1 MTFNGCRRMKT
12 GSTWLTFALC
22 GLLAVFPAAAKP
34 KNNKTKPDNDAKL
47 FQKKLSKDDQILH
60 ALDRLTFGPR
70 PGDVERVK
78 KIGLKKWVF
87 QQLHPDRMDENPL
100 LEAHLQQLESLR
112 MTPLEAVQHYPTP
125 QMIRAIANGKQPM
138 PDDLLLRASIERWIT
153 RYKVKQAEAAGVA
166 VPARDANAELE
177 PIRPLE
183 QVLTPAELEIVR
195 RKNNGDQKREL
206 LQSMQP
212 DRVEDMLVA
221 MTQKERLALF
231 APASSTVR
239 REIFFLNGPQQ
250 VVNYD
255 LVDSKMLRAV
265 ESTRQLAEELDD
277 FWFNHFNVYYD
288 KGADRFMLPQYE
300 RLAIRPN
307 VLGQF
312 RDLLEA
318 TAKSPAMLFFLD
330 NFESVRP
337 DLDANDKKRKV
348 KRGLNENYGRELME
362 LHTLGVN
369 GGYTQKDVTE
379 VARCF
384 TGWGIQEPRKG
395 GTFFYN
401 DKLHDKG
408 QKIVL
413 GHLIAAGGGMEDG
426 EQVLDI
432 LARHPSTAHF
442 ISKELAQRFVADNPP
457 EALVNK
463 MAQTFLSTNGSI
475 REVMKTMLDSKEF
488 WSEGAYR
495 AKVKSPFE
503 MVASAARALDANVID
518 AWALAGQTGTLGE
531 PLYHK
536 LEPTGYSNLNSEW
549 VNTASLLGRMNFALQ
564 LAQNHIE
571 SVKVD
576 VSRFGDDPNT
586 VAKALMFRAMSA
598 QTREAI
604 DKALEDNK
612 DNKQKTPALIAALV
626 IGSPDF
632 QKR

>member
-1 MTFNGCRRMKT
+1 MKT
-12 GSTWLTFALC
+12 SSTF
-22 GLLAVFPAAAKP
+22 LAVTLCSILLMFPAASSAK
-34 KNNKTKPDNDAKL
+34 THKPADTAKLQAKL
-47 FQKKLSKDDQILH
+47 FQKKLSKDEQIVH

-78 KIGLKKWVF
+78 RIGLKKWIN
-87 QQLHPDRMDENPL
+87 QQLHPDRLAENPV
-100 LEAHLQQLESLR
+100 LEAHLQALESLR
-112 MTPLEAVQHYPTP
+112 MTPLEAEQHYPSP
-125 QMIRAIANGKQPM
+125 QVIRAIAQGRQPL
-138 PDDLLLRASIERWIT
+138 PEDPLLRSSVERLLV
-153 RYKVKQAEAAGVA
+153 RYKTKIAQASNTPVA
-166 VPARDANAELE
+166 PDQQEDLE
-177 PIRPLE
+177 PMRSLDE
-183 QVLTPAELEIVR
+183 VLTPVELEIVR
-195 RKNNGDQKREL
+195 SGNGERKREL
-206 LQSMQP
+206 LESMPQEKI
-212 DRVEDMLVA
+212 EDMLVA
-221 MTQKERLALF
+221 MTQRQRLQVF
-231 APASSTVR
+231 GPASSTVR
-239 REIFFLNGPQQ
+239 REIFLLNAPQQ
-250 VVNYD
+250 VVAYD
-255 LVDSKMLRAV
+255 LLDSKMLRAI

-277 FWFNHFNVYYD
+277 FWFNHFNVFYE
-288 KGADRFMLPQYE
+288 KGADRFLIPQYE
-300 RLAIRPN
+300 REAIRPH

-337 DLDANDKKRKV
+337 DLDANNQHRKV

-384 TGWGIQEPRKG
+384 TGWTIRAPRDG
-395 GTFFYN
+395 GEFFYN

-408 QKIVL
+408 EKIVL
-413 GHLIAAGGGMEDG
+413 GHVIAAGGGIEDG

-457 EALVNK
+457 EALVNR

-475 REVMKTMLDSKEF
+475 REVMKTMLNSKEF
-488 WSEGAYR
+488 WSQGAYR

-518 AWALAGQTGTLGE
+518 GWALANQVGRLGE
-531 PLYHK
+531 PLYRK

-549 VNTASLLGRMNFALQ
+549 VNSASLLGRMNFALQ
-564 LAQNHIE
+564 LAQNHVE

-576 VSRFGDDPNT
+576 VKRFGDDPNA
-586 VAKALMFRAMSA
+586 VAKALMFRDMSP
-598 QTREAI
+598 QTRAAI

-612 DNKQKTPALIAALV
+612 QKNPALAAALI